1 MKIAAGLLVVGVL
14 VAASCGGGSDEVSEP
29 ATTPLARNAALP
41 TSTSAPAATT
51 TQALTTTTVLLVEVP
66 DLVGQTVDF
75 AEGVLSVIGL
85 VLVVD
90 ASQETQGESGVIFEQ
105 LPEAGTD
112 VTPDTPVVVKVPT
125 AATTTTTATTSTMP
139 TVRTVEIELADASAE
154 VEEVTI
160 SLEAEVHIQV
170 GGFKPF
176 SVVTI
181 ELHSEPVELVV
192 AVADADGWIDVKAT
206 IPEDTDVGEHEIH
219 IDGVDASDE
228 PVEIL
233 IPAEIVEVA
242 PTAAEATTTTVA
254 STTTAAPVLVVD
266 EESVLTFGYVWG
278 PSEEAAALQ
287 ILLGLTADG
296 WYGPGT
302 QAAHIAELEARGLP
316 TDDVP
321 NSPPTTTTTTLP
333 PTTTVA
339 VEGITEPDDSALDD
353 YGSGQAGGI
362 AYGGDDD
369 CAYGDYDCLSTESGS
384 VALAMSVFF
393 TLTLLGGM
401 GMMAWQALRREEDST
416 WV

>member
-1 MKIAAGLLVVGVL
+1 MKTVVGLLVAVAL
-14 VAASCGGGSDEVSEP
+14 VALGCGGGSDEVSEP
-29 ATTPLARNAALP
+29 TTTSLVKNAVLT
-41 TSTSAPAATT
+41 TSTSVPATTT
-51 TQALTTTTVLLVEVP
+51 TQAPTTTAVPTTTV
-66 DLVGQTVDF
+66 Q
-75 AEGVLSVIGL
+75 
-85 VLVVD
+85 
-90 ASQETQGESGVIFEQ
+90 AST
-105 LPEAGTD
+105 T
-112 VTPDTPVVVKVPT
+112 T
-125 AATTTTTATTSTMP
+125 AATTSTLP
-139 TVRTVEIELADASAE
+139 TVSTVEIELSDASAE

-254 STTTAAPVLVVD
+254 STTTAAPVFVVD
-266 EESVLTFGYVWG
+266 EESILTFAYVWG
-278 PSEEAAALQ
+278 SSEEAAALQ
-287 ILLGLTADG
+287 TLLGLTADG

-321 NSPPTTTTTTLP
+321 NSPPTTTTTTTTTTAHSTTTGRARPGGPRTAVTP
-333 PTTTVA
+333 PTETTTA
-339 VEGITEPDDSALDD
+339 PTATTTASPPNRAASR
-353 YGSGQAGGI
+353 SP
-362 AYGGDDD
+362 
-369 CAYGDYDCLSTESGS
+369 
-384 VALAMSVFF
+384 
-393 TLTLLGGM
+393 
-401 GMMAWQALRREEDST
+401 
-416 WV
+416 